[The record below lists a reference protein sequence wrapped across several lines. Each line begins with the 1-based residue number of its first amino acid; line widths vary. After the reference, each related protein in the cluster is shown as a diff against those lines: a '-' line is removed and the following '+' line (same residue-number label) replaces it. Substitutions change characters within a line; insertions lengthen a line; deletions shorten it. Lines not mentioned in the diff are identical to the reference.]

1 MDFFGAKLQNKIEN
15 SFRLFHKLS
24 RSVHFQRCG
33 MLMSVRKL
41 LVLGRNRAV
50 IDNMDKKSPFLQFDK
65 YVWKN
70 IIIYSFCLLKY
81 VYLQPEIVLLSLL
94 QGKWG
99 HFAVGHEYSE
109 E

>member
-1 MDFFGAKLQNKIEN
+1 
-15 SFRLFHKLS
+15 
-24 RSVHFQRCG
+24 

-41 LVLGRNRAV
+41 LVLDRNRAV
-50 IDNMDKKSPFLQFDK
+50 IDNMVKKSPFLQFDK
-65 YVWKN
+65 YVWEN
-70 IIIYSFCLLKY
+70 IIIYSFYLLKY